1 MGSLWQKTMRAIHTS
16 LPSPCDRQ
24 STDDPNRQRTSPA
37 FSVRY
42 SSSIHTHTLSVKPS
56 QDMRSS
62 IACLCL
68 AMLLSPATAAVVQRS
83 SNTGRSPDAQPG
95 AVLARQDPVPSASPI
110 GASIPA
116 NGTITSS
123 VTPEIPPVTSSISP
137 EITPV
142 AVLAVAKPDCT
153 PKSICVDKMNYAC
166 MKRYGA

>member
-1 MGSLWQKTMRAIHTS
+1 MGSLWQKTMRAVHTS
-16 LPSPCDRQ
+16 LPSSCDRQ
-24 STDDPNRQRTSPA
+24 STNDPNSQRTSPA

-42 SSSIHTHTLSVKPS
+42 CSSIHTHYIKTR

-62 IACLCL
+62 IAYLCL
-68 AMLLSPATAAVVQRS
+68 AMLLRPTAAAVVQRS

-123 VTPEIPPVTSSISP
+123 VTPEITPVTNSISP